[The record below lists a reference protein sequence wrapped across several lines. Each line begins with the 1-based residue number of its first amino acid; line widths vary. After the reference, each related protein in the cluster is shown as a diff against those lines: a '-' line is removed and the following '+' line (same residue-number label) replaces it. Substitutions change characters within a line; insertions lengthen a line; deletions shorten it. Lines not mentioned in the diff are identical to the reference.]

1 LRHFDAIV
9 AGVGGHGSAIAYH
22 LAESGTKTLALER
35 FELNHANGS
44 SHGETRGMR
53 TAYYEHPG
61 YLPLVNRALELWYD
75 LQRRT
80 SKPIIRIT
88 GGVAIGSPE
97 GALVGGQIEAA
108 KKHRFP
114 HEVLSPKEANERF
127 PCFHLS
133 ERETCFYTPSS
144 GILWSENCI
153 ATHAKLAREE
163 GAQMRFNEPLIR
175 WRQQKDRILVRTSKG
190 EYTTDKLVLS
200 SGSWLP
206 QLVSEL
212 RLPLEVERQVLFW
225 FRPLREKG
233 SFGPE
238 RMPAFN
244 WQDPEG
250 RIFYGVADV
259 GNGVKVA
266 RHHGGKTTTPGRV
279 SRKVTEDDA
288 RQPSGLVRTGFPLLD
303 PVPAGGRVCLY
314 TNAPDSQFV
323 IDFYPG
329 NKNVVVVSPC
339 SGHGFKFASVVGEV
353 ATELVTRGRSRFD
366 LDFVS
371 IARFKKPIAE

>member
-1 LRHFDAIV
+1 LRHYDAIV

-22 LAESGTKTLALER
+22 LAKSGTKTLALER
-35 FELNHANGS
+35 FGLNHANGS

-61 YLPLVNRALELWYD
+61 YLPLINRALELWND
-75 LQRRT
+75 LQKRT
-80 SKPIIRIT
+80 RKPIIRIT
-88 GGVAIGSPE
+88 GGVAIGRQE
-97 GALVGGQIEAA
+97 GTLVGGQIDAA

-114 HEVLSPKEANERF
+114 HEVLGPKDANERF

-133 ERETCFYTPSS
+133 EEETCFYTPSS

-163 GAQMRFNEPLIR
+163 GAQIRFNEPLAR
-175 WRQQKDRILVRTSKG
+175 WRQQKDRILVRTTKG

-200 SGSWLP
+200 AGAWLP
-206 QLVSEL
+206 QLVPEL
-212 RLPLEVERQVLFW
+212 GLPLKVERQVLFW
-225 FRPLREKG
+225 FRPLRDKD

-238 RMPAFN
+238 HMPAYN
-244 WQDPEG
+244 WQDAEG

-259 GNGVKVA
+259 GTGVKVA
-266 RHHGGKTTTPGRV
+266 RHHGGRTTTPGRV
-279 SRKVTEDDA
+279 SRKLTRDDA
-288 RQPSGLVRTGFPLLD
+288 SQPSGLVRTGFPLLD
-303 PVPAGGRVCLY
+303 PVPVGGRVCLY
-314 TNAPDSQFV
+314 TNAPDNQFV

-329 NKNVVVVSPC
+329 NKNVMIASPC

-353 ATELVTRGRSRFD
+353 ATELVTKGRSRFD

-371 IARFKKPIAE
+371 IARFKKPAAE

>member
-1 LRHFDAIV
+1 MRHYDAIV

-22 LAESGTKTLALER
+22 LAKSGTKTLALER
-35 FELNHANGS
+35 FELNHGNGS

-61 YLPLVNRALELWYD
+61 YLPLIDRALELWDD
-75 LQRRT
+75 LQKMT
-80 SKPIIRIT
+80 DKPIIRMT
-88 GGVAIGSPE
+88 GGVAIGSEE
-97 GALVGGQIEAA
+97 GALVRGQIDAA

-114 HEVLSPKEANERF
+114 HEVLGPKEANERF

-133 ERETCFYTPSS
+133 DQETCFYTPGS

-153 ATHAKLAREE
+153 ATHVKLAREE
-163 GAQMRFNEPLIR
+163 GAQMHFNEPLVR
-175 WRQQKDRILVRTSKG
+175 WTQQKDKILVRTSMG

-200 SGSWLP
+200 SGAWLP
-206 QLVSEL
+206 RLVAEL
-212 RLPLEVERQVLFW
+212 GLPLKVERQVLFW
-225 FRPLREKG
+225 FRPLREKAN
-233 SFGPE
+233 FGPG

-259 GNGVKVA
+259 GTGVKVA
-266 RHHGGKTTTPGRV
+266 RHHGGKITTPGRV
-279 SRKVTEDDA
+279 GRKLTKKDA
-288 RQPSGLVRTGFPLLD
+288 AQPSALVKTGFPQLD
-303 PVPAGGRVCLY
+303 PEPVGGRVCLY
-314 TNAPDSQFV
+314 TNAPDNQFV

-329 NKNVVVVSPC
+329 NENVIIASPC

-353 ATELVTRGRSRFD
+353 VTELATRGRSSFD

-371 IARFKKPIAE
+371 IARFKKPGAK